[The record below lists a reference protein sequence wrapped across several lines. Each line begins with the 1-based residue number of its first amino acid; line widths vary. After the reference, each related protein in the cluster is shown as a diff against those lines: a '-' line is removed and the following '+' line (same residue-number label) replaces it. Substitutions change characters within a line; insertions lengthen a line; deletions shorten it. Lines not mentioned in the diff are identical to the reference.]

1 MEKSK
6 SSSDQSEHRGTF
18 FTPRARWRRWKRC
31 FTINLSFLL
40 ITLRIEEIELTGN
53 ERKIL
58 GRAGGVGMQLT
69 YTYINVW
76 PDKTMVIGSRYW
88 TNLDSITSNLGQKS
102 NLDAWG
108 LNAGEYI
115 CEGRV
120 RTGPSM
126 WRCRASIS
134 TCVEADGFT
143 IWYYL

>member
-1 MEKSK
+1 MGHHSAFSYGKSE

-69 YTYINVW
+69 YTYINV
-76 PDKTMVIGSRYW
+76 
-88 TNLDSITSNLGQKS
+88 
-102 NLDAWG
+102 
-108 LNAGEYI
+108 
-115 CEGRV
+115 
-120 RTGPSM
+120 
-126 WRCRASIS
+126 
-134 TCVEADGFT
+134 
-143 IWYYL
+143 